1 MMLRRQA
8 PRFHALRQLCA
19 VSALILGAF
28 VMTPA
33 RADKKWA
40 PRTITIEA
48 TPLPVFDV
56 SPLSQARL
64 GPLEYRGGLA
74 LQSKEARFGGFS
86 GLAFDPA
93 TRQILALSDH
103 GWWLR
108 AQLISVDGKPAQLT
122 NAMMAPILGPE
133 GKPLGRT
140 RRFDTESL
148 ALHEGVAWV
157 AIERVHEVLRFEI
170 GRDGLKARGQPVP
183 LPRDAKTLPSNQS
196 LEAICFAAH
205 GPARGTLITLAERGR
220 KGDDLPT
227 RGWILQGA
235 QKGSF
240 DLARDDEF
248 DVTDCAF
255 TPKGDLIVL
264 ERRFS
269 WFSGLAMRLRRIDP
283 RSIKPNAL
291 LKGEV
296 VMQAGSGTVADNM
309 EGLAITKNEK
319 GETILTLISDDNF
332 STMQRTVLLQ
342 FRLREE

>member
-1 MMLRRQA
+1 MDARG
-8 PRFHALRQLCA
+8 
-19 VSALILGAF
+19 ALIQKA
-28 VMTPA
+28 
-33 RADKKWA
+33 
-40 PRTITIEA
+40 
-48 TPLPVFDV
+48 
-56 SPLSQARL
+56 S
-64 GPLEYRGGLA
+64 
-74 LQSKEARFGGFS
+74 
-86 GLAFDPA
+86 
-93 TRQILALSDH
+93 
-103 GWWLR
+103 
-108 AQLISVDGKPAQLT
+108 
-122 NAMMAPILGPE
+122 
-133 GKPLGRT
+133 
-140 RRFDTESL
+140 
-148 ALHEGVAWV
+148 
-157 AIERVHEVLRFEI
+157 HEVLRFEI

-283 RSIKPNAL
+283 RSIKPNTL

>member
-1 MMLRRQA
+1 MLIGAVASAQA
-8 PRFHALRQLCA
+8 
-19 VSALILGAF
+19 
-28 VMTPA
+28 
-33 RADKKWA
+33 DDKWA
-40 PRTITIEA
+40 PRTLTIEA
-48 TPLPVFDV
+48 TPLPVFDP
-56 SPLSQARL
+56 SLLSQAQL
-64 GPLEYRGGLA
+64 GPLEYRGGVA
-74 LQSKEARFGGFS
+74 LTSSEKRFGGFS

-108 AQLISVDGKPAQLT
+108 AQLITNDGKPAQLT
-122 NAMMAPILGPE
+122 NAIMAPIIGPE
-133 GKPLGRT
+133 GKPLGRS

-148 ALHEGVAWV
+148 AVHDGVAWV
-157 AIERVHEVLRFEI
+157 AIERVHEILRFDI
-170 GRDGLKARGQPVP
+170 GRDGLKARGQSIA

-196 LEAICFAAH
+196 LEAICYAAH
-205 GPARGTLITLAERGR
+205 GPARGTLITIAERGR

-227 RGWILQGA
+227 RGWIIQGA

-269 WFSGLAMRLRRIDP
+269 WFSGLAMRLKRIDP
-283 RSIKPNAL
+283 RSIKPNAV
-291 LKGEV
+291 LKGEIL
-296 VMQAGSGTVADNM
+296 MQAGSGTVADNM

-342 FRLREE
+342 FRLRGE